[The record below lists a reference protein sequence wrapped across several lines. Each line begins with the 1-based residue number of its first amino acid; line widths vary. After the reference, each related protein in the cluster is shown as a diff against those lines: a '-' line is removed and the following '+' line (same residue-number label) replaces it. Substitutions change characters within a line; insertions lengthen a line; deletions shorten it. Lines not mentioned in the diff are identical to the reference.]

1 MLSKLH
7 PLHSFIRSIQVGS
20 LLVVTSLGLSTAAH
34 AGDETTTQSGK
45 DMKDKNVIQQP
56 PPKEPKFYIDL
67 LGGAEFDYHATK
79 FINDGTANFGTAAAP
94 FNAKI
99 QSRDFSSTHDPV
111 VNARANIGYQVLP
124 YLAVFGG
131 FTYSHANGHER
142 RVGSVTDEAGVFA
155 NPGGRYDLYASVGD
169 YQAYAGR
176 GGFKL
181 SLPRTVLDFIHAPK
195 FISPYFSASAGG
207 KYIESQ
213 EVSFY
218 SGTRQ
223 RFVDT
228 AYGDLYD
235 NSWVLTAEGDF
246 GYELKF
252 SRNFSVIIEDG
263 EGYETKP
270 SHSSLGSNVSRINAD
285 GDRFFSTVS
294 VGGRLKF

>member
-1 MLSKLH
+1 MN
-7 PLHSFIRSIQVGS
+7 
-20 LLVVTSLGLSTAAH
+20 
-34 AGDETTTQSGK
+34 
-45 DMKDKNVIQQP
+45 KNVIQQA
-56 PPKEPKFYIDL
+56 PPKPPKFYVDL
-67 LGGAEFDYHATK
+67 LGAAEFDYHATK
-79 FINDGTANFGTAAAP
+79 FISDGNANFNTAANP

-99 QSRDFSSTHDPV
+99 QSRDFQSTHDPV
-111 VNARANIGYQVLP
+111 VDARFNAGYQILP

-142 RVGSVTDEAGVFA
+142 RVGSVTDGDGIATFGLPA
-155 NPGGRYDLYASVGD
+155 GGRYDLYAAVGD

-181 SLPRTVLDFIHAPK
+181 SLPRTLLDIIHAPK
-195 FISPYFSASAGG
+195 FINPYFSGSVGG
-207 KYIESQ
+207 KYLESQ

-228 AYGDLYD
+228 AYGTLYG
-235 NSWVLTAEGDF
+235 NTWVLTAEGDF

-263 EGYETKP
+263 YGYETKP
-270 SHSSLGSNVSRINAD
+270 DRGSLGSNITGTND
-285 GDRFFSTVS
+285 GGDRFFSSVS
-294 VGGRLKF
+294 LGARLKF

>member
-1 MLSKLH
+1 MLSKFH
-7 PLHSFIRSIQVGS
+7 PFHSILRPMQFGS
-20 LLVVTSLGLSTAAH
+20 LLVAAALGASAAAH
-34 AGDETTTQSGK
+34 AGDETTTTRSSRDG
-45 DMKDKNVIQQP
+45 KDKNVIQQA
-56 PPKEPKFYIDL
+56 PPKEPKFYVDI

-79 FINDGTANFGTAAAP
+79 FINDGTANFGNGI
-94 FNAKI
+94 NAKI

-111 VNARANIGYQVLP
+111 IDARANVGYQVLP

-142 RVGSVTDEAGVFA
+142 RVGYVTDDFGLGGLT
-155 NPGGRYDLYASVGD
+155 PGKYDLYASVGD

-218 SGTRQ
+218 SGTRP

-228 AYGDLYD
+228 AYGTLYD

-270 SHSSLGSNVSRINAD
+270 THSSLGSNVSRINAD